1 MEIGAD
7 LTIYDLVVLGLLLLL
22 VARGLWV
29 GFLRQIISLV
39 ALYIG
44 YIVASRYHDRL
55 FPFLRELSENPEV
68 VFFVSYAILFVL
80 TYILAVLA
88 GKGLQYVVKVS
99 MAGWFDHL
107 LGGFL
112 GFAKGILLVVLMH
125 MVLGTVLAPENQLLR
140 NCQTCDELS
149 AATGLAVELVS
160 NEEARKALMQQMP
173 AISVDSVKE
182 YLAPAAKVPV
192 PGPVKAE
199 SAPPAP
205 LAAPAPPAQ
214 SSARPGATGG
224 AASFWDEAQSADA
237 AKQLPAAPPATSQP
251 LPRQ

>member
-7 LTIYDLVVLGLLLLL
+7 LTIYDLVVMGLLLLL

-55 FPFLRELSENPEV
+55 FPFLRDLSDNPEV

-88 GKGLQYVVKVS
+88 GKGLHYVVKVT

-112 GFAKGILLVVLMH
+112 GFAKGILLIVLMH

-149 AATGLAVELVS
+149 AATALAVELVS
-160 NEEARKALMQQMP
+160 NEEARKALMQQVP
-173 AISVDSVKE
+173 AISVDSVRE

-192 PGPVKAE
+192 LGPVKAD
-199 SAPPAP
+199 SAPPAQ
-205 LAAPAPPAQ
+205 AAAQAPSAP
-214 SSARPGATGG
+214 SSARPGATAG
-224 AASFWDEAQSADA
+224 AASFWDEPQPAGTARQ
-237 AKQLPAAPPATSQP
+237 PAAPPVTSPP